1 MALDRNRRR
10 ALFITAGIVVGAVG
24 AAIFSSRFAP
34 VLSAQGENITVT
46 GCLERD
52 AAART
57 AIYKLIARSGGS
69 TQQYRLTP
77 TGSIDLAAELGH
89 TIEVT
94 GTLTRVQAGGRE
106 DASISVRQL
115 KKISDACS

>member
-10 ALFITAGIVVGAVG
+10 LVLFAAGTLIG
-24 AAIFSSRFAP
+24 AAGLVWFAP
-34 VLSAQGENITVT
+34 RASAQGESITVS

-57 AIYKLIARSGGS
+57 PVYKLIARSGGS
-69 TQQYRLTP
+69 MQQYRLTA
-77 TGSIDLAAELGH
+77 TGNIDLAAELGH

-94 GTLTRVQAGGRE
+94 GTLTRREGGGRE
-106 DASISVRQL
+106 DVSIAVRQM
-115 KKISDACS
+115 KKISDTCS